1 MSEKTNKKQ
10 LINNQDAPKF
20 KSFDIIHEVYQ
31 QALKNADDI
40 MGIVTEFRKLLQ
52 NPKIIAKIPDDE
64 KDSFFVF
71 RSYVNNYK

>member
-1 MSEKTNKKQ
+1 MTMSEKTNKKQ

-64 KDSFFVF
+64 KD
-71 RSYVNNYK
+71 

>member
-10 LINNQDAPKF
+10 LINNQDSPKF

-40 MGIVTEFRKLLQ
+40 MGIVTEFRMTKKIHFLFSVHML
-52 NPKIIAKIPDDE
+52 IIATMNV
-64 KDSFFVF
+64 SQHL
-71 RSYVNNYK
+71 S